1 MPYDEVPVSFAPENH
16 LGTRMPSTHAPP
28 TIAAWREGVD
38 PAFSLFGHKIVV
50 DWNIP
55 SDEYESKLHKSLVR
69 TSLPLA
75 LCGVARVGHKTLMWR
90 GAGCS

>member
-16 LGTRMPSTHAPP
+16 LGTRMPSITHAPPP

-38 PAFSLFGHKIVV
+38 PAFSLSDIKIVV

-75 LCGVARVGHKTLMWR
+75 LCGVARVGHKTLM
-90 GAGCS
+90 